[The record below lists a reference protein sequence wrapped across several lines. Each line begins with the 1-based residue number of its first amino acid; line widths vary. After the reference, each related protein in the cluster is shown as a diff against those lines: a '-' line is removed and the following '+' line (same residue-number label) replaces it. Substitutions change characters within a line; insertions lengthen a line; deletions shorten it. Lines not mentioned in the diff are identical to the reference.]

1 MGSIVKRCRMAV
13 VALGVLAI
21 AGSAHAGMESGQMQ
35 AASVSGTTEW
45 LQAGGSEWKALPANQ
60 TFSSG
65 DKIRTG
71 QDGNVVLGLWEGNT
85 VQLFPGC
92 EFAVQ
97 TLRHDAAQKQVEY
110 IFGVT
115 KGKITAKIPSVSPG
129 SKVLFE
135 TPLTTVEVPV
145 TAADPSLTLTVNPD
159 GSVTV
164 QSDDGTIRIAR
175 DSDPVF
181 TATLTSG
188 AQALVEFDSATGKVK
203 VTNSG
208 TVPFEVIGPDGNP
221 VTLNP
226 GDSVEFDAAG
236 AATFI
241 PGTPPVDGPAADSI
255 GEPVSG
261 G

>member
-1 MGSIVKRCRMAV
+1 MGAIVKRCRMAV
-13 VALGVLAI
+13 VALGVLAA
-21 AGSAHAGMESGQMQ
+21 AGSAQAGMESGQMQ

-45 LQAGGSEWKALPANQ
+45 LQAGGSEWKALTANQ
-60 TFSSG
+60 AFSGG
-65 DKIRTG
+65 DRIRTG

-85 VQLFPGC
+85 VQLFSNC

-129 SKVLFE
+129 SKVQFE
-135 TPLTTVEVPV
+135 TPVTTVEVPV

-164 QSDDGTIRIAR
+164 QSDEGTIRTAR
-175 DSDPVF
+175 STDPVF
-181 TATLTSG
+181 SMTLTGG
-188 AQALVEFDSATGKVK
+188 AQALVEFDAAGGSIT

-208 TVPFEVIGPDGNP
+208 TVPFEVTGPDGNP
-221 VTLNP
+221 ITLNP
-226 GDSVEFDAAG
+226 GDSVKFDASG

-241 PGTPPVDGPAADSI
+241 PGAPPVDAPAGESI

>member
-1 MGSIVKRCRMAV
+1 MGSIVKRLGMAA
-13 VALGVLAI
+13 ALFAVLAV

-45 LQAGGSEWKALPANQ
+45 LQAGSSDWKALDANQ
-60 TFSSG
+60 SFSSG

-110 IFGVT
+110 IFGVA

-129 SKVLFE
+129 SKVQFE

-164 QSDDGTIRIAR
+164 QSDEGTIRTAR
-175 DSDPVF
+175 TADPVF
-181 TATLTSG
+181 SMTLTGG
-188 AQALVEFDSATGKVK
+188 AQALVEFNAGDGSIK
-203 VTNSG
+203 VTNTG

-221 VTLNP
+221 ITLNP
-226 GDSVEFDAAG
+226 GDSVVFDAAG

-241 PGTPPVDGPAADSI
+241 PGAPPVDAPAGESI